1 MEAYSIF
8 IQNLQNQEK
17 KLKSFFWFSKWINKL
32 WYSDEEWSTDTCYA
46 RNRSCTSFR
55 ISLRRSK
62 WLQSAWLLLH
72 NIQARIKTIETEKE
86 NSSVIQ
92 IWGLREA
99 LITKKPEGLLG
110 QWDQNLVLAQ
120 VAWLFTFAK
129 IHSVICLKR
138 VACDAL

>member
-46 RNRSCTSFR
+46 RNWSCTSFR
-55 ISLRRSK
+55 ISLRSSK

-72 NIQARIKTIETEKE
+72 NIQARIKTTETEKE

-92 IWGLREA
+92 IWGLRWSTDYKEA
-99 LITKKPEGLLG
+99 RGTFRAVGPKSGFGTGCLTIYLC
-110 QWDQNLVLAQ
+110 QNP
-120 VAWLFTFAK
+120 
-129 IHSVICLKR
+129 
-138 VACDAL
+138 

>member
-1 MEAYSIF
+1 MEAYSII

-17 KLKSFFWFSKWINKL
+17 KLKSLWFSKWINKL
-32 WYSDEEWSTDTCYA
+32 WYSDKEWTPDTHYA
-46 RNRSCTSFR
+46 RNRNCKSFR
-55 ISLRRSK
+55 VSIRSK
-62 WLQSAWLLLH
+62 WLQSAWSLLH
-72 NIQARIKTIETEKE
+72 NIQARLKAIETGKE

-92 IWGLREA
+92 VWGLREA

-110 QWDQNLVLAQ
+110 QRDQNLVCAL

-129 IHSVICLKR
+129 IHRVICLKR